1 MSGTL
6 EVLRRVISSE
16 LGLSGESVKLDSSLE
31 DLGIDSLGF
40 LELMFAL
47 DKELKINFP
56 ESAEG
61 IHTVGDV
68 VAIVDRLLSQ
78 NQSQERKLP

>member
-6 EVLRRVISSE
+6 EVLRRLMSSE
-16 LGLSGESVKLDSSLE
+16 LGLSGEGMTLESSLE

-40 LELMFAL
+40 LELMFAM

-56 ESAEG
+56 EDREG
-61 IHTVGDV
+61 IRTVGDV
-68 VAIVDRLLSQ
+68 VAIVESLLAQ
-78 NQSQERKLP
+78 NREKDVL